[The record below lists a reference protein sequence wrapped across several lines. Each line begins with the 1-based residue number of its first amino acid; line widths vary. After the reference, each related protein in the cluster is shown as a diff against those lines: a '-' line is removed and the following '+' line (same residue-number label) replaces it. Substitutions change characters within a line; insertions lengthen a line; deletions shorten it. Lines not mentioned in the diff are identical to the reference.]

1 MDDEKKKG
9 LAALVIAMKPKG
21 DKDKADA
28 DPKDKGEAKGFDVA
42 AGEAFSALKK
52 DDGAAFA
59 KALKNAIKL
68 HSAECEDK

>member
-1 MDDEKKKG
+1 MDEKKKG

-21 DKDKADA
+21 DKDKPEPKEKGDA
-28 DPKDKGEAKGFDVA
+28 DGFGVA
-42 AGEAFSALKK
+42 AGEAFDAVKK

-68 HSAECEDK
+68 CYAEAEGKE